1 MDGSE
6 KRREPRY
13 KIEASAEVRYQG
25 VTVNARVVE
34 ISKHGARFICP
45 KYIQPGAIIDA
56 VIFLKD
62 PERISGEVK
71 WVTAESIPAQGT
83 MSYTMGVA
91 CKEAML
97 IPEDQS

>member
-6 KRREPRY
+6 ERTEPRY
-13 KIEASAEVRYQG
+13 KIEASAELRYQG

-45 KYIQPGAIIDA
+45 KYIQPGAKIDA

-71 WVTAESIPAQGT
+71 WVIAEPIPGQGA
-83 MSYTMGVA
+83 MSYKMGVA
-91 CKEAML
+91 CKEAIL
-97 IPEDQS
+97 IPNDLS